1 MSPVLPMMPNLTFGQ
16 LQTAIERCVGSH
28 SDAVEVEMLSWMCR
42 TALEI
47 IGEAGLGYSF
57 DPLVEDVPDAFAQA
71 IKGFQY
77 VPVRSYQESS

>member
-1 MSPVLPMMPNLTFGQ
+1 MLSTITSVQ

-28 SDAVEVEMLSWMCR
+28 SDAIEVEMLSWMCR

-47 IGEAGLGYSF
+47 IGQAGLGYSF

-77 VPVRSYQESS
+77 VPFRSYQESY